1 MKLSHN
7 IAYSFILT
15 ISGYLFPLI
24 TYPYVSRV
32 LGVTNI
38 GICNLVDSI
47 INYFILF
54 SMLGIGVVG
63 IRETAENRGD
73 RRRLSESFRDLV
85 AFNVFMT
92 VIAEVLLLAAIFL
105 VPRFGPYR
113 NMLLIGAVKLL
124 ANLFLV
130 EWFYK
135 GIEDF
140 RYITVRSII
149 VKALYVVSV
158 FVFVKAPDDYPVYYL
173 LTVCVCIAN
182 AAVNWR
188 HLRRFVTF
196 RQGRPSIFRYARQV
210 AVMGCYALLTSM
222 YTTFNVVY
230 LGLVAGDTEVGYY
243 TSAVK
248 LYTLIIG
255 LFTAFTN
262 VMLPRMSAL
271 VSQGDDGEFSRLAS
285 LSNSLLF
292 RTSLP
297 LVVFTV
303 LYAPEIIRI
312 ICGPGY
318 EAAVLPMRIIMPLL
332 LVVGYEQII
341 IVQMLMPMKKD
352 RAVLANSILGA
363 SLGVALNLLLTPRWG
378 STGAAVVWVCSECAV
393 MLSAQYFIR
402 RYLHRGFPFRQL
414 RGELPLIV
422 PAMLLVAAPFLLPRS
437 TGLVPVILSATV
449 LAAYYAFVFLRM
461 KKSRTFSSDL
471 PPVMENATSGK
482 EAESTRDAQPA
493 TQSEQ

>member
-7 IAYSFILT
+7 IAYNFILT

-38 GICNLVDSI
+38 GTYNMVDSI

-92 VIAEVLLLAAIFL
+92 VIAEILLLATIFL

-158 FVFVKAPDDYPVYYL
+158 FVFVKAPGDYPVYYL
-173 LTVCVCIAN
+173 LTICVCIAN

-188 HLRRFVTF
+188 HLRRFITF
-196 RQGRPSIFRYARQV
+196 SQGQPFLFRYARPV

-248 LYTLIIG
+248 LYTLIIS

-271 VSQGDDGEFSRLAS
+271 VSQGDEGEFSRLAS
-285 LSNSLLF
+285 LSNTLLF

-318 EAAVLPMRIIMPLL
+318 ESAVLLMRIIMPLL
-332 LVVGYEQII
+332 FIVGYEQII

-352 RAVLANSILGA
+352 RAVLVNSIFGA

-378 STGAAVVWVCSECAV
+378 SISTAGVWVCSECAV

-402 RYLHRGFPFRQL
+402 KYLQRGFPVEIFFK
-414 RGELPLIV
+414 ELLYSTPVLI
-422 PAMLLVAAPFLLPRS
+422 LLTGLWFLDCIGPIKILLPAIVIS
-437 TGLVPVILSATV
+437 AYLFLV
-449 LAAYYAFVFLRM
+449 FVRM
-461 KKSRTFSSDL
+461 KKCLNGS
-471 PPVMENATSGK
+471 VVNE
-482 EAESTRDAQPA
+482 
-493 TQSEQ
+493 

>member
-1 MKLSHN
+1 MKLAHN

-15 ISGYLFPLI
+15 VSGYIFPLI

-32 LGVTNI
+32 LGATNI

-47 INYFILF
+47 IDYFILF

-63 IRETAENRGD
+63 IRATAENRSD
-73 RRRLSESFRDLV
+73 RCRLSESFRDLV
-85 AFNVFMT
+85 AFNMFMT
-92 VIAEVLLLAAIFL
+92 VIAELLLLAAIFF
-105 VPRFGPYR
+105 VPQFEPYR
-113 NMLLIGAVKLL
+113 NMLLTGAVKLL

-135 GIEDF
+135 GIENF
-140 RYITVRSII
+140 RYITLRSIV
-149 VKALYVVSV
+149 VKALYVISV
-158 FVFVKAPDDYPVYYL
+158 FLFVRSPDDYPVYYL
-173 LTVCVCIAN
+173 LTVCVCIVN

-188 HLRRFVTF
+188 HLCRFISLRP
-196 RQGRPSIFRYARQV
+196 RQPSVFRYARPV
-210 AVMGCYALLTSM
+210 TVMGCYALLTSM

-248 LYTLIIG
+248 LYTVIIG
-255 LFTAFTN
+255 FFTAFTN

-271 VSQGDDGEFSRLAS
+271 VSQGNESEFSRLAS
-285 LSNSLLF
+285 LSYSLLF

-297 LVVFTV
+297 LVAFTI

-332 LVVGYEQII
+332 FVVGYEQII

-352 RAVLANSILGA
+352 KAILVNSILGA
-363 SLGVALNLLLTPRWG
+363 SLGIALNLLLTPRLG
-378 STGAAVVWVCSECAV
+378 STGSAVVWVCSECAV
-393 MLSAQYFIR
+393 MFSAQCFVYK
-402 RYLHRGFPFRQL
+402 YLQKKFPFR
-414 RGELPLIV
+414 RFFGELLHCSPVLI
-422 PAMLLVAAPFLLPRS
+422 LLIGLFLPDTIGIIKL
-437 TGLVPVILSATV
+437 
-449 LAAYYAFVFLRM
+449 
-461 KKSRTFSSDL
+461 L
-471 PPVMENATSGK
+471 PPVTVLSAYFLLVFKQIKCHSSCCAMNA
-482 EAESTRDAQPA
+482 
-493 TQSEQ
+493 